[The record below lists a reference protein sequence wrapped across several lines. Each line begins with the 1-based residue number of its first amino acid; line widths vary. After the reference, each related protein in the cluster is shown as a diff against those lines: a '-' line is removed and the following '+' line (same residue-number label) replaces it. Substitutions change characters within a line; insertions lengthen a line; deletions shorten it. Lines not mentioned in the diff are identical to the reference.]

1 MFTQIFPFLAY
12 LSPRLLVSPSLSHS
26 STHSKISPGWQFNIS
41 QIASNVLN
49 RMALAFPVF
58 RIERFAGVIPTRSES
73 SFKEILFFAISTSK
87 FTIMG
92 MIIGDLGSAKRRTSF
107 GIYDLKIIWLG
118 LVLPAFLCRLEK
130 LEKQIQVYLL
140 KMPKCVELK
149 FLRLLYF

>member
-1 MFTQIFPFLAY
+1 MFTVQCFCH
-12 LSPRLLVSPSLSHS
+12 LSPVSCLLSLVSCLLSLVSCLSVTKSPSHQSPVSPTHS

-41 QIASNVLN
+41 QMASSVLN

-92 MIIGDLGSAKRRTSF
+92 MIIGDLRFT
-107 GIYDLKIIWLG
+107 IYYDLRFLG
-118 LVLPAFLCRLEK
+118 IVDN
-130 LEKQIQVYLL
+130 
-140 KMPKCVELK
+140 
-149 FLRLLYF
+149 